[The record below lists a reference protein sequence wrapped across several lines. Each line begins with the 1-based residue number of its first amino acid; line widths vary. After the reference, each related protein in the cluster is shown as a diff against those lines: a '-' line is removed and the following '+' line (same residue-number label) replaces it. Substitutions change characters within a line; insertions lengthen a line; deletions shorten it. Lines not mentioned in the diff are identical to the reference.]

1 MVKKVWIVNYTGEQ
15 VEYNIEGVDVEN
27 NNGLFITEIE
37 GLGPTGADIIFTKMV
52 NVDGS
57 LYNSKRINERNIII
71 HGRFLD
77 AETVEEA
84 RYKSYRLFPL
94 GKPLQIWV
102 WTDNRVGFT
111 TGYVE
116 KNEPNIFSSA
126 EDMQISIVCESPTFV
141 DGNGQ
146 TIDHFSNTEALFE
159 FVYENEGME
168 PNTEFGNYIENRIC
182 QINYRGEGEVGY
194 RMIIYDQG
202 PGGCEDPELFFHRTG
217 ERLTFKLTHIWE
229 ELHHGML
236 PGDFIE
242 LVVLDKEKG
251 CYYHSVDT
259 ARNFNIINDVEGIAT
274 FSWPK
279 LVPGDS
285 NKFTI
290 TAIPN
295 SDDLKVY
302 VSYLTEYQGV

>member
-126 EDMQISIVCESPTFV
+126 EDVQISIVCESPTFV
-141 DGNGQ
+141 DGNGL
-146 TIDHFSNTEALFE
+146 TIDNFSNTEALFE
-159 FVYENEGME
+159 FVYENEGFE
-168 PNTEFGNYIENRIC
+168 LNTEFGNYIENRLCTID
-182 QINYRGEGEVGY
+182 YKGEGEVGY
-194 RMIIYDQG
+194 RMIIYNEGLYDVDN
-202 PGGCEDPELFFHRTG
+202 PTIFFHRTG
-217 ERLTFKLTHIWE
+217 ESLTFKTNQILE
-229 ELHHGML
+229 EFGHLIL
-236 PGDFIE
+236 PGDSIE
-242 LVVLDKEKG
+242 LVSLDNEKT
-251 CYYHSVDT
+251 CYYRSGDSVL
-259 ARNFNIINDVEGIAT
+259 NIINDVEGIMT

-290 TAIPN
+290 TANPN
-295 SDDLKVY
+295 SDGLKVY
-302 VSYLTEYQGV
+302 ISYLTEYQGV